1 MHEATAENALP
12 SRFGTYRALQHRDF
26 RLLWIGLVVSAVGTW
41 MQIVAQAM
49 LVLKLTNG
57 SAVALGI
64 VSLAQASSFFL
75 FALAG
80 GSLADRIDRR
90 QLLLITQS
98 ISATLAILLGV
109 LTAGGVIR
117 VWMIV
122 VLAFLSGAVL
132 SFDQP
137 ARGAL
142 VSSLVP
148 HEHLMNAISLQTMV
162 FNGASM
168 LGPVLA
174 GLSLRKFGF
183 AGNFFLNGASYLGV
197 LLALFAMRLP
207 PSARQAEDTSAA
219 IRDGLRIIRHDSAL
233 PWVLSGYA
241 ALLFFGPSPALVLPV
256 YAVTVLH
263 VGPERLGLL
272 FSCVGA
278 GTIAGALTLASL
290 PGDAGKGRLYFT
302 GVFLW
307 VSALAIFAV
316 SRSFWI
322 SMLALLLFG
331 AGQNFAGTTSITLLQ
346 TRVARHQRGRAMSFN
361 TLLVMGLR
369 PLGDFPAGT
378 LIAFIGASETVLL
391 SAGVVAAYLSFLW
404 LTKPVIRSV

>member
-1 MHEATAENALP
+1 MHEATADNALP
-12 SRFGTYRALQHRDF
+12 SRFGTYRALQHREF

-49 LVLKLTNG
+49 LVLKLTHG

-64 VSLAQASSFFL
+64 VSLAHLVLLSFCSL
-75 FALAG
+75 WPAG
-80 GSLADRIDRR
+80 AWDRR

-109 LTAGGVIR
+109 LTVGGVIR

-174 GLSLRKFGF
+174 GLSLGKFGF
-183 AGNFFLNGASYLGV
+183 AGNFFLNGASYLGI

-219 IRDGLRIIRHDSAL
+219 IRDGLLIIRHDSAL

-278 GTIAGALTLASL
+278 GTIAGALTLASR
-290 PGDAGKGRLYFT
+290 PGDAGKGRLFFT

-307 VSALAIFAV
+307 VSALAVFAV

-331 AGQNFAGTTSITLLQ
+331 AGQNFAGTTAITLLQ

-378 LIAFIGASETVLL
+378 LIAIIGAPETVLL
-391 SAGVVAAYLSFLW
+391 SAGVVAAYVSFLW